1 MGKYCYKKTIPS
13 LTSLSLVDQSDENEV
28 FVYDNRLDVEWM
40 QEKEKCGILPTADF
54 EKAVEN
60 IEPHKF
66 GPNLDRN
73 RFWSDKVKVEKMF

>member
-1 MGKYCYKKTIPS
+1 
-13 LTSLSLVDQSDENEV
+13 
-28 FVYDNRLDVEWM
+28 M